1 MRPCS
6 MALSVCA
13 GLALGLTAAPV
24 QAQLE
29 EVGEPKRF
37 ELTPFGGYEW
47 GGSFETDVGSLLGA
61 GKIKIADSFSYGL
74 IISFLAHMGS
84 AVELLY
90 SRQDTDLEFEP
101 VGGGVTATLPGGF
114 ATNYIQIGGR
124 QEFGHS
130 EKLRPFV
137 TGSLGIG
144 ILDPKADE
152 LGSSTRF
159 SWSIGGGAK
168 YMFGTG
174 RAGIRTDIKLWVTP
188 VPSGDYGV
196 WCGFYA
202 CVAGEGTAWVTQG
215 QWTGGLVIAF

>member
-6 MALSVCA
+6 VILSVCA

-24 QAQLE
+24 QAQLA
-29 EVGEPKRF
+29 EVSEKRF
-37 ELTPFGGYEW
+37 EITPFAAYAW
-47 GGSFETDVGSLLGA
+47 GGSFDTDAGGSFPA
-61 GKIKIADSFSYGL
+61 GSIRIADSFSWGA
-74 IISFLAHMGS
+74 IISFLAQMGS

-90 SRQDTDLEFEP
+90 SRQDTDIEFDP
-101 VGGGVTATLPGGF
+101 VSGSSNTTLPGGF
-114 ATNYIQIGGR
+114 AMNYIQIGGR

-144 ILDPKADE
+144 ILDPKAEE

-168 YMFGTG
+168 YMFASQ
-174 RAGIRTDIKLWVTP
+174 RAGLRSDIKLWITP
-188 VPSGDYGV
+188 VPSGEYGV

-202 CVAGEGTAWVTQG
+202 CVASEGTAWVTQG

>member
-1 MRPCS
+1 MRPFS
-6 MALSVCA
+6 VVLSVCA
-13 GLALGLTAAPV
+13 GLALCLTAAPV
-24 QAQLE
+24 EAQLQ
-29 EVGEPKRF
+29 EVSEKRF
-37 ELTPFGGYEW
+37 EITPFAGYAW
-47 GGSFETDVGSLLGA
+47 GGSFQTSASGALGA
-61 GKIKIADSFSYGL
+61 GNIRIADSFSWGG
-74 IISFLAHMGS
+74 IISFLAAMGS

-90 SRQDTDLEFEP
+90 SRQDTDVEFNS
-101 VGGGVTATLPGGF
+101 VSGATTTLAGGF
-114 ATNYIQIGGR
+114 AMNYLQVGGR

-144 ILDPKADE
+144 ILDPKAPS

-168 YMFGTG
+168 YMFASQ

-196 WCGFYA
+196 WCGFYS
-202 CVAGEGTAWVTQG
+202 CVATQGTAWVTQG
-215 QWTGGLVIAF
+215 QWTGGLVFAF

>member
-1 MRPCS
+1 MRS
-6 MALSVCA
+6 FSVVLSVCA
-13 GLALGLTAAPV
+13 GLALSLTPAPAE
-24 QAQLE
+24 AQLSD
-29 EVGEPKRF
+29 VTPKRF
-37 ELTPFGGYEW
+37 EITPFVGYEW
-47 GGSFETDVGSLLGA
+47 GGSLDLDAGRSLHTTPSISWG
-61 GKIKIADSFSYGL
+61 G

-90 SRQDTDLEFEP
+90 SRQDTDIELEDP
-101 VGGGVTATLPGGF
+101 LSPTATLPGGF
-114 ATNYIQIGGR
+114 AMNYVQIGGR

-137 TGSLGIG
+137 TGSLGINV
-144 ILDPKADE
+144 LDPKADE

-168 YMFGTG
+168 YMFSSG
-174 RAGIRTDIKLWVTP
+174 RAGLRSDIKLWVTP

-215 QWTGGLVIAF
+215 QWTGGLVLAF